1 MKKLLTLSGLFCLVA
16 SLLLTIPSPS
26 FVSAKWH
33 IPVTILNLT
42 PIGMLHR
49 LKVLSGIREGE
60 RCWQDKDCQDFPYI
74 ECSGES
80 RRCEHKGAFPVVGW
94 EILGCF
100 LLPLLLG
107 FANIGGIGGGGLI
120 IPVLM
125 ALFGFGPQNA
135 VALSNSTIFVA
146 ASIRYFMFSIHEKNP
161 HDPQKTLIDYTL
173 ASVMMPIVLAGSYLG
188 ALANILFPEAILA
201 ILICTLLIY
210 VTVSTFKKAIKLYA
224 QETRIKKI
232 EEEAQNPLQEK
243 LILEESP

>member
-1 MKKLLTLSGLFCLVA
+1 MKKLLTLSILLCLGGF
-16 SLLLTIPSPS
+16 LNSP
-26 FVSAKWH
+26 VSAKWH
-33 IPVTILNLT
+33 VPVAILNLT
-42 PIGMLHR
+42 PLGIIHK
-49 LKVLSGIREGE
+49 LKVLSGIREGQK
-60 RCWQDKDCQDFPYI
+60 CWQDTDCQDFPYI
-74 ECSGES
+74 ECNED

-100 LLPLLLG
+100 VLPLMLG

-146 ASIRYFMFSIHEKNP
+146 ATIRYFMFSIHEKNP
-161 HDPQKTLIDYTL
+161 HDPQKTVIDYTL

-201 ILICTLLIY
+201 ILICILLIY
-210 VTVSTFKKAIKLYA
+210 VTITTFKKAFKLYGLESLA
-224 QETRIKKI
+224 KKTMD
-232 EEEAQNPLQEK
+232 
-243 LILEESP
+243 ES